1 MTALHRLS
9 AAFVKTAPV
18 GKHNDGSGLWL
29 HKHKSGG
36 AQWILRVVVHGRRRE
51 MGLGGYPAVSLKD
64 ARELAAKWRSHAKLG
79 RDPIRLRDN
88 QAREAA
94 KGDNTLRNIAISA
107 FEARKAELKADG
119 KAGRWFSPLQYHIL
133 PKLGKIPI
141 EDIDQRD
148 IADTL
153 GIIWHSKAETARK
166 AMNRLNI
173 VIKHACAMG
182 LDVDLN
188 TVPKAKALLGKTRHK
203 PTNIPALNWKEVPDF
218 YQSLSE
224 TSVTHLALKLLI
236 LTGVRTYAV
245 RHLNIEQLQDNI
257 WTIPAQNMKG
267 NIDRVSDFAVPLS
280 GEALKV
286 IELAKPFAKDGFLFP
301 GIRKGV
307 ISDAAMARIMER
319 RGLAERPHGF
329 RSSLRTWLADCT
341 TAPEEI
347 AETILAHSPRSKV
360 VKAYRRTD
368 FLKQRIVLMQRWADH
383 VTGVSNVTTFL
394 KSL

>member
-1 MTALHRLS
+1 
-9 AAFVKTAPV
+9 
-18 GKHNDGSGLWL
+18 
-29 HKHKSGG
+29 
-36 AQWILRVVVHGRRRE
+36 
-51 MGLGGYPAVSLKD
+51 
-64 ARELAAKWRSHAKLG
+64 
-79 RDPIRLRDN
+79 
-88 QAREAA
+88 
-94 KGDNTLRNIAISA
+94 
-107 FEARKAELKADG
+107 
-119 KAGRWFSPLQYHIL
+119 
-133 PKLGKIPI
+133 
-141 EDIDQRD
+141 
-148 IADTL
+148 
-153 GIIWHSKAETARK
+153 
-166 AMNRLNI
+166 
-173 VIKHACAMG
+173 
-182 LDVDLN
+182 
-188 TVPKAKALLGKTRHK
+188 
-203 PTNIPALNWKEVPDF
+203 
-218 YQSLSE
+218 
-224 TSVTHLALKLLI
+224 
-236 LTGVRTYAV
+236 
-245 RHLNIEQLQDNI
+245 
-257 WTIPAQNMKG
+257 MKG

-368 FLKQRIVLMQRWADH
+368 FLEQRIVLMQRWADH